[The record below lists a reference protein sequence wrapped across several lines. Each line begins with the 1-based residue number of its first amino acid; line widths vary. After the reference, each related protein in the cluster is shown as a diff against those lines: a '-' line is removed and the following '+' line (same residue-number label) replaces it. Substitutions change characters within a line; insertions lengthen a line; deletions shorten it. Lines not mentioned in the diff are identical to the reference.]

1 MPRVISRHGIAV
13 KLFVLLLL
21 LTPVVAL
28 TVDVGSYASSYNP
41 DSSSYLKDELTVSGS
56 SNGLR
61 PPDCD
66 EEAEGVS
73 TSHPASESSDETDPC
88 PKPDASHSDGPGTGA
103 VAVAGDDPCDD
114 EEGSEDGDQDDGDD
128 GAGPSPSGGGPMGP
142 MASGGIPPVHDLWKE
157 PISPSTAI
165 ADPIVRPR
173 TLDSPSVKAAT
184 GEVVWKEVD
193 MRLPSIGPDFV
204 LSRSFYSAMKTFN
217 GDFGAG
223 WENSLKRHI
232 EVRQWAGTDDPSLIV
247 AVRGASHTKVY
258 DQPFIANSTTWFK
271 DDSGKTFFEYVAGGS
286 AENDEFVEYLTS
298 GSKRI
303 YERLEASEDIFYLKT
318 VEDQFD
324 NVLEYYYVDADDTS
338 LNGVAFAT
346 EWVLDF
352 VVDAEGRHIEVDW
365 RTDAALVSKV
375 AVWDSTQTNELM
387 SVSYDYA
394 FPSTGKADLV
404 EVEGVQTWKEHP
416 TSGNGHWDPILRE
429 YEYINRVDGT
439 LLNKVKDSDE
449 SPLVEFTYQSN
460 SFKANTVIRGG
471 NTQLGV
477 GTYTYGSTDALGTFN
492 EYLSAEGQRRR
503 FYVDA
508 SNRISR
514 LREVVAVDGQG
525 VPTDWRD
532 TIYEYD
538 SNCGCGR
545 VSKITFP
552 DGMVQE
558 FYYTNEGRI
567 ESVWTGDAAEA
578 NWRVE
583 RFEWTVFDPPTSKYF
598 LRMTARDAVRNA
610 DDQELP
616 GDECSDPACGGSD
629 PASGHIRVNFTWN
642 ASNGRLESVNY
653 GDIQVEAGPPVYESR
668 EEHFTWH
675 TNGVMETREE
685 RLDGVAVAKKT
696 WTLGTGGQA
705 YRVVTVKYDD
715 LLNAESW
722 TTSISYDSLGRKSEV
737 THPDSSKTKYEWDDR
752 GFPIFI
758 HQNYSGASGERTFEY
773 WYNDRGLPHKSFVH
787 DTAGTKPSEAI
798 EYFYDAASQM
808 TRIDTTGLNG
818 AFEKDRELFYDK
830 DGYITEIHEWNGQD
844 EDLGAFV
851 YKYEYDLAT
860 TGALHLLAKVTR
872 NWDPQTGGGYG
883 KTETVWEAGDGT
895 GTVLDAYDDR
905 GRLLAWRDS
914 IGLKNYQTFDAFGRL
929 RRKYKEA
936 EATKYTAAEYKYNS
950 RGYVREIEVGG
961 IEGTPASPTRVWWD
975 QHRKFKVNNEGDLL
989 YAEVY
994 EGQGGA
1000 QALVPSRR
1008 QEFDIDGW
1016 GRVLSHSVYHGKR
1029 DATASMVQI
1038 AVSEYDYDALGRV
1051 TQRRWLEDVAQSTNV
1066 DTVDVIYN
1074 DVLRQVETV
1083 RTVTGS
1089 NGFSEKWVTK
1099 YDALGRPYEDI
1110 QHEWDASTSTFGA
1123 TRTWKTSWDFLD
1135 RAWASEDPLGVRFE
1149 QGFDGRGRLDWE
1161 KRVAAG
1167 GGASHTT
1174 DFQYHTTNGTLWKVV
1189 DAEGAVT
1196 QFDTDPLNFNRL
1208 LKTTYADGRFE
1219 EIDSRDSYGR
1229 VTGLSDSRTDLE
1241 RTLTYSYGRLVSDV
1255 ATWGSNNNIVGP
1267 AKLTWEYDIEDR
1279 EVTSKV
1285 FTESGGA
1292 YTQVWETHRDFN
1304 WIGELVSETQGAGSD
1319 AMTWSFESGYSGE
1332 LRRVDYPTGLG
1343 LTKGV
1348 FQYSDDGRPL
1358 SAEYHDSALVADYQF
1373 AYHGGRLATRT
1384 DLESDIRLE
1393 TGYDE
1398 WGHLTKVEW
1407 AHDNGSTWDLLDGQE
1422 RAFDT
1427 ASRVIA
1433 RKRSIDTNGEVFEHD
1448 AFGRLEDWYQGVPS
1462 ALSHTPGSAPSTW
1475 GTLESYDLNKV
1486 YARTQVT
1493 KQVSGQSA
1501 TTETYGSTGGAHFYD
1516 TVPDGQG
1523 GTKGRSE
1530 YEGYLSDDSDYLF
1543 RYDAWGRLT
1552 EVERKSDNTIIREHL
1567 YDASGRRVRT
1577 TDDSGQATR
1586 FLYWGGRHAAQ
1597 FDEGASPANIRTYG
1611 YAGGGDSESFVV
1623 NTGAGSA
1630 NGTFDIAR
1638 DFQGS
1643 ILALTDR
1650 STGAVVE
1657 RYRYSAFGEVSIEDG
1672 QGAALTTSAYANDR
1686 FFMGRPF
1693 DIETG
1698 YYDVRARWYDPRTGS
1713 FISPDPWGAVD
1724 SWNMYQY
1731 GFATP
1736 GTWLDP
1742 NGLSAG
1748 TGLIRAGLTLA
1759 PANPILGG
1767 VLVGAGLLTAF
1778 GDEISDGAGEVASA
1792 AGGAIASYLSHTG
1805 RPPAHYGHGNQWYGS
1820 GGVPLGIT
1828 PGEQNPY
1835 LDCWGRSIPYGPQ
1848 PYIAPDWT
1856 MPFGWTPSGS
1866 DSSSGETDG
1875 QSEEGAV
1882 EGGGIGGGSGDG
1894 GGDFEK
1900 KKQGNNKHVNKQVR
1914 RWHEKIRDPKLRER
1928 LKRRVEDEIESG
1940 MSKEEQKRIIREI
1953 AEDILKHGN

>member
-1 MPRVISRHGIAV
+1 
-13 KLFVLLLL
+13 
-21 LTPVVAL
+21 
-28 TVDVGSYASSYNP
+28 
-41 DSSSYLKDELTVSGS
+41 
-56 SNGLR
+56 
-61 PPDCD
+61 
-66 EEAEGVS
+66 
-73 TSHPASESSDETDPC
+73 
-88 PKPDASHSDGPGTGA
+88 
-103 VAVAGDDPCDD
+103 
-114 EEGSEDGDQDDGDD
+114 
-128 GAGPSPSGGGPMGP
+128 MGP

-157 PISPSTAI
+157 PVSPSTAI
-165 ADPIVRPR
+165 SDAVVRPR

-193 MRLPSIGPDFV
+193 LRLPSIGPDFV

-232 EVRQWAGTDDPSLIV
+232 EVRGWDLSEPEVIV
-247 AVRGASHTKVY
+247 VARGASHTKVY
-258 DQPFIANSTTWFK
+258 NQPFIANSRTWFK
-271 DDSGKTFFEYVAGGS
+271 DDSGKVFYEYIEGTGQA
-286 AENDEFVEYLTS
+286 NDEFIEYLTS
-298 GSKRI
+298 GNKRV

-324 NVLEYYYVDADDTS
+324 NVLEYYYIDADDTS

-375 AVWDSTQTNELM
+375 AVWDSTQTSELM

-404 EVEGVQTWKEHP
+404 EVEGVETWKEHP

-439 LLNKVKDSDE
+439 LLKKVKDSDD

-471 NTQLGV
+471 DTQLGV
-477 GTYTYGSTDALGTFN
+477 GTYTYGSTDTFGTFN

-508 SNRISR
+508 SNRVSR

-538 SNCGCGR
+538 SSCGCGR

-616 GDECSDPACGGSD
+616 GDECSDPACGGND

-642 ASNGRLESVNY
+642 TSNGRLESVNY

-737 THPDSSKTKYEWDDR
+737 THPDNSKTKYEWDDR

-758 HQNYSGASGERTFEY
+758 HQNYSGTSGERTFEY

-798 EYFYDAASQM
+798 EYFYDAASQI
-808 TRIDTTGLNG
+808 TRVDTTGLNG

-1066 DTVDVIYN
+1066 DTVDVTYN

-1110 QHEWDASTSTFGA
+1110 QHEWNASTSTFGA

-1149 QGFDGRGRLDWE
+1149 QEFDGRGRVDWE

-1174 DFQYHTTNGTLWKVV
+1174 DYQYHTTNGTLWKVV

-1196 QFDTDPLNFNRL
+1196 QFDTDPLDFNRL

-1229 VTGLSDSRTDLE
+1229 ITGLSDSRTDLA
-1241 RTLTYSYGRLVSDV
+1241 RTLTYSYGRLISDV

-1285 FTESGGA
+1285 YTESGGA
-1292 YTQVWETHRDFN
+1292 YTQVWETNRDFN
-1304 WIGELVSETQGAGSD
+1304 WIGELVSETQGAGGD
-1319 AMTWSFESGYSGE
+1319 AMTWGFESGYSGE

-1348 FQYSDDGRPL
+1348 FQYADDGRPE
-1358 SAEYHDSALVADYQF
+1358 SAQYHDSALVADYQF

-1393 TGYDE
+1393 TGHDG

-1407 AHDNGSTWDLLDGQE
+1407 AHDDGSTWDLLDGQE

-1448 AFGRLEDWYQGVPS
+1448 AFGRLEDWYQGVPN
-1462 ALSHTPGSAPSTW
+1462 ALAHTPGSAPSTW

-1543 RYDAWGRLT
+1543 RYDAWGRLA

-1586 FLYWGGRHAAQ
+1586 FLYWGGRLAAQ
-1597 FDEGASPANIRTYG
+1597 FEEGASPANIRTYG
-1611 YAGGGDSESFVV
+1611 YAGGSDSETFVV

-1630 NGTFDIAR
+1630 NGTFDLAR

-1650 STGAVVE
+1650 ATGDVVE
-1657 RYRYSAFGEVSIEDG
+1657 RYRYSAFGEVSIEDA
-1672 QGAALTTSAYANDR
+1672 QGGALSTSAYANDR
-1686 FFMGRPF
+1686 FFMGRPL
-1693 DIETG
+1693 DLETG
-1698 YYDVRARWYDPRTGS
+1698 YYDIRARWYDPRTGS
-1713 FISPDPWGAVD
+1713 FTSPDPMGAVD

-1731 GFATP
+1731 GLATP

-1742 NGLSAG
+1742 LGLSASRPDPLLELLSEWK
-1748 TGLIRAGLTLA
+1748 GLDHLDGIGLGDAYGSAGRRESLANEITDLMEEKGVGLDGQPSAPDGLLIGALIVIAAPDPSDATPPGWVVSGLAGICLLLFSVDDPPSYSIPPTLLDYLNDQEA
-1759 PANPILGG
+1759 GG
-1767 VLVGAGLLTAF
+1767 EGSGAGEEA
-1778 GDEISDGAGEVASA
+1778 GAGEVA
-1792 AGGAIASYLSHTG
+1792 
-1805 RPPAHYGHGNQWYGS
+1805 PPI
-1820 GGVPLGIT
+1820 PEGIT
-1828 PGEQNPY
+1828 GY
-1835 LDCWGRSIPYGPQ
+1835 
-1848 PYIAPDWT
+1848 
-1856 MPFGWTPSGS
+1856 TPHA
-1866 DSSSGETDG
+1866 
-1875 QSEEGAV
+1875 EER
-1882 EGGGIGGGSGDG
+1882 IGGSRGDG
-1894 GGDFEK
+1894 G
-1900 KKQGNNKHVNKQVR
+1900 V
-1914 RWHEKIRDPKLRER
+1914 
-1928 LKRRVEDEIESG
+1928 
-1940 MSKEEQKRIIREI
+1940 SKEAIEDAVKNPTGEVT
-1953 AEDILKHGN
+1953 AEKDEKGRWSYKFPGKDATVVLNPDGVVVTAWPNSSAGRGGN